1 MSKDRRTWFTA
12 ANTEG
17 EILNEPKDLH
27 RRAAFVGDDG
37 GASRPVLWPRRRRPL
52 PKPQASTPSLG
63 GYDALA
69 AVTDDFINRLATDPD
84 LGKFF
89 VGLNDTS
96 KQRVRQHVID
106 FLCNATGG
114 PCLYLGQDMKT
125 AHKGLHIT
133 DAEWNTSAQHLTD
146 TLNKFKVPQAQ
157 QTAVMGA
164 ISALK
169 GDIVGQ

>member
-1 MSKDRRTWFTA
+1 MPSQVNDKERTMIRRTYATLLLMASLMGGFVPNSVA
-12 ANTEG
+12 A
-17 EILNEPKDLH
+17 P
-27 RRAAFVGDDG
+27 
-37 GASRPVLWPRRRRPL
+37 
-52 PKPQASTPSLG
+52 PQAAAKAPSLYTQLG
-63 GYDALA
+63 GYDAIA
-69 AVTDDFINRLATDPD
+69 AVTDDFITRLATDPE

-89 VGLNDTS
+89 VGLNDAS

-133 DAEWNTSAQHLTD
+133 EAEWNTSAQHLVA
-146 TLNKFKVPQAQ
+146 TLNKFKVPQPQ

>member
-1 MSKDRRTWFTA
+1 MAVLLLVAILGGVVPNAVA
-12 ANTEG
+12 A
-17 EILNEPKDLH
+17 P
-27 RRAAFVGDDG
+27 
-37 GASRPVLWPRRRRPL
+37 
-52 PKPQASTPSLG
+52 PQAAATPSLYTQLG

-69 AVTDDFINRLATDPD
+69 AVTDDFIKSLATDPS
-84 LGKFF
+84 LAKFF
-89 VGLNDTS
+89 TGLNDES
-96 KQRVRQHVID
+96 KKRVRQHVID

-133 DAEWNTSAQHLTD
+133 EAEWNTSAQHLTD

-164 ISALK
+164 IGALK

>member
-1 MSKDRRTWFTA
+1 MTRKHFGAVLLGFVMMGGVVPRALA
-12 ANTEG
+12 A
-17 EILNEPKDLH
+17 P
-27 RRAAFVGDDG
+27 
-37 GASRPVLWPRRRRPL
+37 
-52 PKPQASTPSLG
+52 PQAAAKAPSLYTQLG
-63 GYDALA
+63 GYDAIS
-69 AVTDDFINRLATDPD
+69 AVTNDFITRLATDPQ

-89 VGLNDTS
+89 VGLNDAS
-96 KQRVRQHVID
+96 KQRVQQHVID

-133 DAEWNTSAQHLTD
+133 EAEWNISVQHLVD

-157 QTAVMGA
+157 QTAVLGA
-164 ISALK
+164 IGGLK

>member
-1 MSKDRRTWFTA
+1 MTRKTFA
-12 ANTEG
+12 VVLLG
-17 EILNEPKDLH
+17 IVLL
-27 RRAAFVGDDG
+27 G
-37 GASRPVLWPRRRRPL
+37 GF
-52 PKPQASTPSLG
+52 ASTSFAQSAKTPSLYTQLG

-69 AVTDDFINRLATDPD
+69 AVADDFITRLATDPA

-89 VGLNDTS
+89 VGLNDAS

-133 DAEWNTSAQHLTD
+133 DAEWNTSAQHLVA
-146 TLNKFKVPQAQ
+146 TLNKFKVPPTQ
-157 QTAVMGA
+157 QDAVMGA
-164 ISALK
+164 IAALK

>member
-1 MSKDRRTWFTA
+1 MTRKIYSAMLLGLVMMGGVVPNALA
-12 ANTEG
+12 A
-17 EILNEPKDLH
+17 P
-27 RRAAFVGDDG
+27 
-37 GASRPVLWPRRRRPL
+37 
-52 PKPQASTPSLG
+52 PQAAAKAPTLYTQLG
-63 GYDALA
+63 GYDAIS
-69 AVTDDFINRLATDPD
+69 AVTSDFITRLATDPQ

-89 VGLNDTS
+89 VGLNDAS
-96 KQRVRQHVID
+96 KQRVQQHVID

-133 DAEWNTSAQHLTD
+133 EAEWNISVQHLVD

>member
-1 MSKDRRTWFTA
+1 MTRKFYTVVLISFAMMSSFVPGALA
-12 ANTEG
+12 A
-17 EILNEPKDLH
+17 P
-27 RRAAFVGDDG
+27 
-37 GASRPVLWPRRRRPL
+37 
-52 PKPQASTPSLG
+52 PQAAAKAPSLYTQLG

-69 AVTDDFINRLATDPD
+69 AVTDDFINALATDPQ

-133 DAEWNTSAQHLTD
+133 EAEWNTSAQHLVD

>member
-1 MSKDRRTWFTA
+1 MTGKIHTTVLLAFA
-12 ANTEG
+12 MMGGFVPNTMA
-17 EILNEPKDLH
+17 EP
-27 RRAAFVGDDG
+27 
-37 GASRPVLWPRRRRPL
+37 
-52 PKPQASTPSLG
+52 PQAATKAPSLYTQLG

-69 AVTDDFINRLATDPD
+69 AVTDDFITRLATDPQ

-89 VGLNDTS
+89 VGLNDAS
-96 KQRVRQHVID
+96 KLRVRQHVID

-133 DAEWNTSAQHLTD
+133 EAEWNTSAQHLVD

>member
-1 MSKDRRTWFTA
+1 MTRKFYTA
-12 ANTEG
+12 VLISFAMMG
-17 EILNEPKDLH
+17 SFAPSAL
-27 RRAAFVGDDG
+27 AA
-37 GASRPVLWPRRRRPL
+37 P
-52 PKPQASTPSLG
+52 PQAAAKAPTLYTQLG

-89 VGLNDTS
+89 VGLNDES
-96 KQRVRQHVID
+96 KKRVRQHVID

-133 DAEWNTSAQHLTD
+133 EAEWNTSAADLVA

>member
-1 MSKDRRTWFTA
+1 MTRKIYTA
-12 ANTEG
+12 MLLALAMMGGFVPNT
-17 EILNEPKDLH
+17 L
-27 RRAAFVGDDG
+27 AA
-37 GASRPVLWPRRRRPL
+37 P
-52 PKPQASTPSLG
+52 PQAAAKAPILYTQLG

-69 AVTDDFINRLATDPD
+69 AVTDDFITRLATDPT
-84 LGKFF
+84 LAKFF
-89 VGLNDTS
+89 TGLNDES
-96 KQRVRQHVID
+96 KKRVRQHVID

-133 DAEWNTSAQHLTD
+133 EAEWNTSAQHLAE

-157 QTAVMGA
+157 QDAVMGA
-164 ISALK
+164 IGALK

>member
-1 MSKDRRTWFTA
+1 MRKIYTA
-12 ANTEG
+12 VLLGFVMMGGVVPNMVA
-17 EILNEPKDLH
+17 EP
-27 RRAAFVGDDG
+27 
-37 GASRPVLWPRRRRPL
+37 
-52 PKPQASTPSLG
+52 PQAAAKAPTLYTQLG

-69 AVTDDFINRLATDPD
+69 AVTDDFITRLATDPT

-89 VGLNDTS
+89 VGLNDES
-96 KQRVRQHVID
+96 KKRVRQHVID

-133 DAEWNTSAQHLTD
+133 EAEWNTSAQHLVE

-157 QTAVMGA
+157 QTAVLGA
-164 ISALK
+164 ITALK